1 MSEKGFSPDKVKHL
15 EMIQAIITRLGT
27 NSFLIKG
34 WTLAIG
40 SAFFVVATNRLSWK
54 IVAVAFAPIVIFWML
69 DAFYLRQ
76 ERLFRRLYDDV
87 RRPQSR
93 VEPFSMDCSRYWNDV
108 SLANAFF
115 SMTLRYFYG
124 VLFVINFAFF
134 MGALIRIS

>member
-1 MSEKGFSPDKVKHL
+1 MSEKGLSPDRVKHL
-15 EMIQAIITRLGT
+15 ELIQAIVTRLGN

-76 ERLFRRLYDDV
+76 ERLFRKLYDEV
-87 RRPQSR
+87 RRPQST
-93 VEPFSMDCSRYWNDV
+93 VEPFSMDCSRYWSDV
-108 SLANAFF
+108 SMFQTFF
-115 SMTLRYFYG
+115 SVTLRYYYG
-124 VLFVINFAFF
+124 ALFMINFAFLV
-134 MGALIRIS
+134 GALIRIA